1 MADKIRDYTKLAQ
14 DIIELTG
21 GEENISSVTH
31 CATRLRLVLANTPE
45 EANKKISALPG
56 VVSVVEKGGQFQVVI
71 GTHVTDVY
79 AAVAQQL
86 NLDSK
91 TSEETAAPKQ
101 GIFARVIAAMSGC
114 MSPCI
119 YLMAAC
125 GLLQGILIILTAVF
139 PSFLETGTYEVLN
152 FMSWTPFTFLPVLIA
167 VAGSKYFH
175 CNTYIALLCCCALVN
190 PSWGEIAARIAD

>member
-1 MADKIRDYTKLAQ
+1 MAEKIRDYAKLAQ

-21 GEENISSVTH
+21 GEDNISSVTH
-31 CATRLRLVLANTPE
+31 CATRLRLVLNHTSE
-45 EANKKISALPG
+45 DANKKISALPG

-79 AAVAQQL
+79 AAVAEQMH
-86 NLDSK
+86 LDSK
-91 TSEETAAPKQ
+91 GSGEMSAPKQ
-101 GIFARVIAAMSGC
+101 SILTRVIGAMSGC

-125 GLLQGILIILTAVF
+125 GLLQGILIILSALF
-139 PSFLETGTYEVLN
+139 PSFTATGTYEVLN

-175 CNTYIALLCCCALVN
+175 CNT
-190 PSWGEIAARIAD
+190 